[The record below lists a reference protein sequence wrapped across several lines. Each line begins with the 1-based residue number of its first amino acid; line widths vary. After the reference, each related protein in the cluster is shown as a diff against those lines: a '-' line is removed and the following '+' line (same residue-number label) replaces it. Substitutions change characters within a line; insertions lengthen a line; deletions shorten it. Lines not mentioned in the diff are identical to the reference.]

1 MDRKEFVEIMGAMV
15 EMYPGRFEKL
25 GDLAMEM
32 WFECLSDLEY
42 GIARQAI
49 VNHAKSSKFPPTVAD
64 IREQYELIFKKRMS
78 QCSELYG
85 VFNEMR
91 TYYPCG
97 YDDENAIDVFFSKIP
112 DCADYKTQLRRSRE
126 IKCKVIDYVKRCE
139 NGEEEFNM
147 SLSECI
153 RWACGEK
160 VEEEE

>member
-1 MDRKEFVEIMGAMV
+1 MNKKEFVEIMGAMV

-25 GDLAMEM
+25 GDLAIEM
-32 WFECLSDLEY
+32 WFECFSDLEY
-42 GIARQAI
+42 RIARQAI

-64 IREQYELIFKKRMS
+64 IREQYELLISKAK
-78 QCSELYG
+78 QKALELER
-85 VFNEMR
+85 VFLEMQGF
-91 TYYPCG
+91 YPNG
-97 YDDENAIDVFFSKIP
+97 KEDKEALSVFVKHISNTN
-112 DCADYKTQLRRSRE
+112 CETQLKRARE
-126 IKCKVIDYVKRCE
+126 IKCAVIDYVKRCE

>member
-25 GDLAMEM
+25 GNLAMEM

-64 IREQYELIFKKRMS
+64 IREQYRFIREEVHKKAVAIENVFLNMMNFYPS
-78 QCSELYG
+78 GSDDKDAFG
-85 VFNEMR
+85 VF
-91 TYYPCG
+91 YSKL
-97 YDDENAIDVFFSKIP
+97 ENSESGFELEYA
-112 DCADYKTQLRRSRE
+112 KTIRDA
-126 IKCKVIDYVKRCE
+126 VIDYVKRCE

>member
-64 IREQYELIFKKRMS
+64 IREQCLEIHRDMQEYALRLRNIF
-78 QCSELYG
+78 Y
-85 VFNEMR
+85 EMR
-91 TYYPCG
+91 NSYPSG
-97 YDDENAIDVFFSKIP
+97 RDDENAFFVFAEKINE
-112 DCADYKTQLRRSRE
+112 TEQHRQLQRAKE
-126 IKCKVIDYVKRCE
+126 IRDAVIDYVKRCE
-139 NGEEEFNM
+139 DGEEEFNM

-160 VEEEE
+160 VEEEK